1 MNSYKIFTILF
12 SFSLLIISTN
22 SFANNDDDPK
32 DNSKVK
38 VITSSINQ
46 GDATV
51 KWFDQSIDY
60 IEIVSNNNQIMP
72 SIPVLDA
79 DALHLHDLTNG
90 VYLIHFKAK
99 GKILYT
105 KEITVQR

>member
-12 SFSLLIISTN
+12 SFSLLLISTN

-60 IEIVSNNNQIMP
+60 IEIISNNNQIMP

-79 DALHLHDLTNG
+79 DA
-90 VYLIHFKAK
+90 FA
-99 GKILYT
+99 
-105 KEITVQR
+105 

>member
-12 SFSLLIISTN
+12 SFSLLLISTK

-46 GDATV
+46 GDVTV

-60 IEIVSNNNQIMP
+60 IEIVSDNNQIMP

-79 DALHLHDLTNG
+79 YALHLHDLTNG

-99 GKILYT
+99 GKVLYI

>member
-1 MNSYKIFTILF
+1 MNASKIFTILF
-12 SFSLLIISTN
+12 SFSLLMLSPY

-32 DNSKVK
+32 DNVNVK
-38 VITSSINQ
+38 VITSSIDQ
-46 GDATV
+46 GNATV
-51 KWFDQSIDY
+51 KWFDKDIDY
-60 IEIVSNNNQIMP
+60 IEIISNNGQVIP

-90 VYLIHFKAK
+90 VYLIHFKSE

>member
-1 MNSYKIFTILF
+1 MNASKIFTILF
-12 SFSLLIISTN
+12 SFSLLMLS
-22 SFANNDDDPK
+22 SYSLANNDDDPK
-32 DNSKVK
+32 DNVNVK
-38 VITSSINQ
+38 VITSSIDQ
-46 GDATV
+46 GNATV
-51 KWFDQSIDY
+51 KWFDQDIDY
-60 IEIVSNNNQIMP
+60 IEIISNNNQVIP

-90 VYLIHFKAK
+90 VYLIHFKSK